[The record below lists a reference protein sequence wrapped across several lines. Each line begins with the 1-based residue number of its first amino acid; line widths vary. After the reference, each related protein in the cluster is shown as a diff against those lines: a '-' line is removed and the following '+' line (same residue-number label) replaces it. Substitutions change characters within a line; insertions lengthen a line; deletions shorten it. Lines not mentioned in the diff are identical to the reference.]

1 MRSSE
6 NAARAVW
13 EELHKGEQGAN
24 GHRDY
29 AKELNPTEATDL
41 GNARRLVAVHGD
53 DLRWC
58 EAWGRWLAW
67 TGKRWEPDETGE
79 VYRRAKKTVAG
90 IYAEAAEAADDGTR
104 KALATHA
111 MRSESRQRIEA
122 LIELAKSEPG
132 IPVKPEQLDAD
143 PYLFNC
149 ANGTFDLEAD
159 EMRDHDR
166 LDLITKMS
174 PVEYDAEARSELFER
189 VLREATGGNEDLAAF
204 LRRWAGY
211 CLTGDT
217 GEEKIAFAHG
227 PAATAKSTLIEA
239 LKAAWGDY
247 AATADFEAFLARR
260 DSGGPRNDIARLA
273 GKRLVVS
280 IEVDEGKRLAEG
292 LVKMITGGDTVT
304 ARFLYRE
311 AFEFVPQFKLTLAA
325 NHAPHVRDD
334 DEAMWRRILRVPF
347 ENVIPKNKRDPEVK
361 RVLRDPKASGPAILA
376 WAVRGCME
384 WQREG
389 LGVPKVVE
397 EATEGYREEMDPLRD
412 FIADY
417 CILGKHLWAPAG
429 QLREAYERWAKEA
442 GETVLLKGRKWG
454 ERLRSH
460 GCNPD
465 TGTGGLRIWRGI
477 ALKSG
482 PDEGPEGGGGG
493 HGGAEVADSA
503 TVKNTRKTEQ
513 SGGGVA
519 ESGGRIGN
527 SASESPREDELPKVP
542 QLSATPQLGATGEAP
557 RRLTTEEAEQVK
569 RLIAQGM
576 KPDIARREVLKEG
589 A

>member
-1 MRSSE
+1 MGRARHMRDLGLAPES
-6 NAARAVW
+6 
-13 EELHKGEQGAN
+13 QN
-24 GHRDY
+24 GRRDY
-29 AKELNPTEATDL
+29 AKELNPTGATDL
-41 GNARRLVAVHGD
+41 GNARRLVAAHGE

-67 TGKRWEPDETGE
+67 TGKRWEADETGE

-90 IYAEAAEAADDGTR
+90 IYAEAAEASDDGTR

-122 LIELAKSEPG
+122 MIELAKSEPG

-149 ANGTFDLEAD
+149 ANGTLDLKTGKL
-159 EMRDHDR
+159 RDHDR
-166 LDLITKMS
+166 LDLVTKMS

-189 VLREATGGNEDLAAF
+189 VLREATEDKEDLAAF

-227 PAATAKSTLIEA
+227 PAATAKSTVIEA

-292 LVKMITGGDTVT
+292 LIKMITGGDTVT

-347 ENVIPKNKRDPEVK
+347 ENVIPKGERDPEVK
-361 RVLRDPKASGPAILA
+361 RTLRDPKASGPAILA

-397 EATEGYREEMDPLRD
+397 EATEGYREDMDPLKD
-412 FIADY
+412 FLEAY
-417 CILGKHLWAPAG
+417 CVVGPGVWCYAG
-429 QLREAYERWAKEA
+429 ELREAYETWARES
-442 GETVLLKGRKWG
+442 GEHRLIKGREWG
-454 ERLRSH
+454 ERLRTH
-460 GCNPD
+460 GGVAD
-465 TGTGGLRIWRGI
+465 KTTGGRRIWRGI
-477 ALKSG
+477 ALVSE
-482 PDEGPEGGGGG
+482 PDGDGGGK
-493 HGGAEVADSA
+493 VADSA
-503 TVKNTRKTEQ
+503 TEQ
-513 SGGGVA
+513 NPSKPQ
-519 ESGGRIGN
+519 ESGRTAADSGSKIGN
-527 SASESPREDELPKVP
+527 SASKSPREADLPKAP
-542 QLSATPQLGATGEAP
+542 PLSATPPLGSAGEAP
-557 RRLTTEEAEQVK
+557 RRLTEEEAERVK

-576 KPDIARREVLKEG
+576 KPEIARREVLGKG